1 MSTRIKRNI
10 YLTHELLRNMDN
22 IDNNNDNKSYNIDNS
37 YHNQCR
43 IFCSDFLNIA
53 IPLSIFGLGVFLM
66 IILI

>member
-22 IDNNNDNKSYNIDNS
+22 IDNNDNKSYNTDNNN
-37 YHNQCR
+37 HNQCR
-43 IFCSDFLNIA
+43 NFCSDFLNIA

-66 IILI
+66 IILV